1 MALFEWNPKYSVG
14 VELFDDQHKR
24 LFSLLNQLHDGMHY
38 GHREAILHTVLLELT
53 IYIEEHFSA
62 EEAAMAF
69 HGYSGIAAHRAEHDK
84 LRAEVQSFLRKCE
97 AGELTLNVEIVNFV
111 LEWLTV
117 HIMKTDKE
125 YSYLLGTSTVENLL
139 AGWTPP
145 MPAIAPT
152 PPPSDAPPPTI
163 ELGQTK
169 DQVTTAL
176 GQPVKIVKLGAK
188 EIFYYKDLK
197 VTFTAGKISNVE

>member
-1 MALFEWNPKYSVG
+1 MALFAWNPKYSVG

-53 IYIEEHFSA
+53 TYIEEHFSA

-69 HGYSGIAAHRAEHDK
+69 HCYSGMAAHRDEHDK
-84 LRAEVQSFLRKCE
+84 LRAQVQSFLKKWE

-111 LEWLTV
+111 LQWLTV
-117 HIMKTDKE
+117 HIMKTDHE
-125 YSYLLGTSTVENLL
+125 YSYVLGTLSVETVL

-145 MPAIAPT
+145 TQGHARRHGGIHRHQRRDLWRPA
-152 PPPSDAPPPTI
+152 
-163 ELGQTK
+163 
-169 DQVTTAL
+169 
-176 GQPVKIVKLGAK
+176 QP
-188 EIFYYKDLK
+188 EFRRHH
-197 VTFTAGKISNVE
+197 

>member
-1 MALFEWNPKYSVG
+1 MALFAWNPKYSVG

-53 IYIEEHFSA
+53 TYTEEHFAA
-62 EEAAMAF
+62 EEAAMDF
-69 HGYSGIAAHRAEHDK
+69 HGYPGIAAHRAEHDK
-84 LRAEVQSFLRKCE
+84 LRAEVQSFLKKCE

-111 LEWLTV
+111 LNWLTV

-125 YSYLLGTSTVENLL
+125 YSYVLGTLSVETVL

-145 MPAIAPT
+145 TQGHARRHAALQAKPA
-152 PPPSDAPPPTI
+152 
-163 ELGQTK
+163 
-169 DQVTTAL
+169 QVRTADSTRPL
-176 GQPVKIVKLGAK
+176 
-188 EIFYYKDLK
+188 
-197 VTFTAGKISNVE
+197 

>member
-1 MALFEWNPKYSVG
+1 
-14 VELFDDQHKR
+14 
-24 LFSLLNQLHDGMHY
+24 
-38 GHREAILHTVLLELT
+38 
-53 IYIEEHFSA
+53 
-62 EEAAMAF
+62 
-69 HGYSGIAAHRAEHDK
+69 
-84 LRAEVQSFLRKCE
+84 
-97 AGELTLNVEIVNFV
+97 
-111 LEWLTV
+111 
-117 HIMKTDKE
+117 MKTDKE